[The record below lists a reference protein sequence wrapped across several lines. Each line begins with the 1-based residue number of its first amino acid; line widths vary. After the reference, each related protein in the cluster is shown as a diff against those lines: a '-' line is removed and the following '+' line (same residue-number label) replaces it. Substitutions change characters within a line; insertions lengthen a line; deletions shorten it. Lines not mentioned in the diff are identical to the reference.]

1 MGLIDYIP
9 YGRENA
15 VSRFYL
21 SKITGLP
28 DRQLRIEIKKLIR
41 QGNAILSSSSAKGY
55 WRSEDIDEIEE
66 FIRESDHRR
75 TTESLTVDALRRKV
89 ANARGYQVVPV
100 KAHFRLLG
108 KRVVSQTQLPGQSH
122 LEE

>member
-28 DRQLRIEIKKLIR
+28 DRRLRLEIKKLIR

-66 FIRESDHRR
+66 FIRESDQRR
-75 TTESLTVDALRRKV
+75 KTESITVDFLRRKV
-89 ANARGYQVVPV
+89 AQAKGYQVIPV
-100 KAHFRLLG
+100 RAHFRILG
-108 KRVVSQTQLPGQSH
+108 KRIAPQTQLHGQSR